1 MEEVMRAISQYSN
14 AMKITPE
21 TRLEELGMDSLETLD
36 LLIQLGIPDTA
47 VSDLQTVG
55 DLVRHCETA

>member
-1 MEEVMRAISQYSN
+1 MTTLERIRELTSPEVELE
-14 AMKITPE
+14 TPID
-21 TRLEELGMDSLETLD
+21 ELAMDSLATLD